1 MILELLTLLISIIV
15 LSGSSAIVIENAVK
29 LSRFFN
35 INQMAMG
42 FLLVAVATSLPEL
55 SVSVASSSAGE
66 GAISAGNVFG
76 SNIANVLVIL
86 GFGGFIYGI
95 RISPKSLKEIGLVL
109 LLTTIVSLYIIY
121 SSSVLGR
128 ALNMIEGLVLMGV
141 FAVYVWWV
149 LKSKKPV
156 DVAPKMDIPK
166 KKAMNA
172 FLMFVLGMVLVVV
185 SSGFVVD
192 SAVALAGMLGLAESF
207 IGATIIAVGTSLPE
221 LGTALQA
228 LRKKYYGLVLGNVI
242 GSNMANI
249 TLVLGTASVI
259 NPIELHL
266 PVFVAALIF
275 AVVANTLL
283 FYVSAVNRSMARI
296 AGAIFLLTYA
306 IYLVAIFGLQAAE
319 MG

>member
-1 MILELLTLLISIIV
+1 MIIELLTLLISIVV
-15 LSGSSAIVIENAVK
+15 LSGSSALVIDNAVK

-35 INQMAMG
+35 INQMAVG

-66 GAISAGNVFG
+66 GAISAGTVFG

-86 GFGGFIYGI
+86 GIGAFLYGVK
-95 RISPKSLKEIGLVL
+95 ISAKSLKEIGIVL
-109 LLTTIVSLYIIY
+109 LLTTILSLYIIY

-128 ALNMIEGLVLMGV
+128 ALNMIEGLVLLGI
-141 FAVYVWWV
+141 FAAYVWWV

-166 KKAMNA
+166 KKALNA
-172 FLMFVLGMVLVVV
+172 FLMFVLGMLLVVV
-185 SSGFVVD
+185 SSAFVVD
-192 SAVALAGMLGLAESF
+192 SAVALAGMLGLAQSF

-228 LRKKYYGLVLGNVI
+228 LRKRYYGLVLGNAI
-242 GSNMANI
+242 GSNMANL

-275 AVVANTLL
+275 AVVANTLF
-283 FYVSAVNRSMARI
+283 FYVSAVNKSMGRI
-296 AGAIFLLTYA
+296 AGAFFILVYVL
-306 IYLVAIFGLQAAE
+306 YLIAIFGLQAAE

>member
-1 MILELLTLLISIIV
+1 MIIELLTLLISIVV
-15 LSGSSAIVIENAVK
+15 LSGSSALVIDNAVK

-35 INQMAMG
+35 INQMAVG

-66 GAISAGNVFG
+66 GAISAGTVFG

-86 GFGGFIYGI
+86 GIGAFLYGVK
-95 RISPKSLKEIGLVL
+95 ISAKSLKEIGIVL
-109 LLTTIVSLYIIY
+109 LLTTILSLYIIY

-128 ALNMIEGLVLMGV
+128 ALNMIEGLVLLGI
-141 FAVYVWWV
+141 FAAYVWWV

-166 KKAMNA
+166 KKALNA
-172 FLMFVLGMVLVVV
+172 FLMFVLGMLLVVV
-185 SSGFVVD
+185 SSAFVVD
-192 SAVALAGMLGLAESF
+192 SAVALAGMLGLAQSF

-228 LRKKYYGLVLGNVI
+228 LRKRYYGLVLGNAI
-242 GSNMANI
+242 GSNTANL

-275 AVVANTLL
+275 AVVANTLF
-283 FYVSAVNRSMARI
+283 FYVSAVNKSMGRI
-296 AGAIFLLTYA
+296 AGAFFILVYVL
-306 IYLVAIFGLQAAE
+306 YLIAIFGLQAAE